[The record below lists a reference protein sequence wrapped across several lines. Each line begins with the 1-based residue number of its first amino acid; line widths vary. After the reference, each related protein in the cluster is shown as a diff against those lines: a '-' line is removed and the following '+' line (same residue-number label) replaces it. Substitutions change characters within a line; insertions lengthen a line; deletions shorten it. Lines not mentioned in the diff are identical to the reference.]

1 MLVAM
6 LPEGS
11 GVGYER
17 EDLRLAF
24 SESIQWWKAC
34 YTFFK
39 SIFFFNPKRSVL
51 KISTLRLLRL
61 STDTFI

>member
-1 MLVAM
+1 MGKKEHLEYCMLVAM
-6 LPEGS
+6 LLEGS

-39 SIFFFNPKRSVL
+39 SIFFLIPKGL
-51 KISTLRLLRL
+51 
-61 STDTFI
+61 F

>member
-39 SIFFFNPKRSVL
+39 SIFFLIPKGL
-51 KISTLRLLRL
+51 
-61 STDTFI
+61 F

>member
-24 SESIQWWKAC
+24 SASIQWWKAC

-39 SIFFFNPKRSVL
+39 SIFF
-51 KISTLRLLRL
+51 
-61 STDTFI
+61 